1 MAWYTRLGMAPR
13 IIVPVSIL
21 LIAVLGTLTWQIQTR
36 TSAAT
41 QEMARRELADLATA
55 QAGPISTFLSAAL
68 TQADTLAGGLGQA
81 LKSGIPVSR
90 ELLVAMLEGLHSGN
104 SAAIGSGAVWEPG
117 AFDGRDAEFRNT
129 PGSDAAGRF
138 IPYTAQGERVTL
150 LTEYEKAD
158 YYLEPKTRKKP
169 YLTPPYMYEVGGRTV
184 PMTTAAAPVLVDGTY
199 RGGVTVDVELKGL
212 LEQVTRIKAYSTGY
226 AQLMTQD
233 GTLVAHRNPDVI
245 NKNIFKMGWISAD
258 KAEEAF
264 RKGEPYMELR
274 RDAKGG
280 GMIFC
285 CYAPVPLLKT
295 DQVWYLALIVPM
307 DEVLAGVRSI
317 SMLTIVMSIAAILLV
332 TGFIML
338 IVRASVR
345 PLSHLADAAQAI
357 AGGDLHH
364 EIRDE
369 RFGGEVRR
377 LSTSLKNMIAGLLEG
392 LDRAEK
398 LSADARSQAEKA
410 RAAMLEAEASEKQA
424 GAKTA
429 AMLAAAQRLEEVA
442 GTVSSAST
450 SLSAQIVR
458 SERGA
463 SEQAARVAETVT
475 AIEQMNA
482 TVVEVARNAGTA
494 AGVSA
499 HTREKAISGEDIVK
513 NVVDSI
519 RNVQRQSL
527 ALKED
532 METLS
537 GHAQSISQVMGVISD
552 IADQTNLLALNAAIE
567 AARAGD
573 AGRGFAVVADEVR
586 KLAEKTMA
594 STSQVG
600 NAIAAIQG
608 STRQSMAQVDNAV
621 ATIDAATDYAR
632 QSGGALQE
640 IVSMAEQSADQVRA
654 IATASEEQSA
664 SSEEISRSIDQVNAI
679 AGETARAMAESSRS
693 VSDLAEQARILATL
707 IEDMKRA

>member
-1 MAWYTRLGMAPR
+1 M
-13 IIVPVSIL
+13 
-21 LIAVLGTLTWQIQTR
+21 
-36 TSAAT
+36 
-41 QEMARRELADLATA
+41 
-55 QAGPISTFLSAAL
+55 
-68 TQADTLAGGLGQA
+68 
-81 LKSGIPVSR
+81 
-90 ELLVAMLEGLHSGN
+90 
-104 SAAIGSGAVWEPG
+104 
-117 AFDGRDAEFRNT
+117 
-129 PGSDAAGRF
+129 
-138 IPYTAQGERVTL
+138 
-150 LTEYEKAD
+150 
-158 YYLEPKTRKKP
+158 
-169 YLTPPYMYEVGGRTV
+169 
-184 PMTTAAAPVLVDGTY
+184 
-199 RGGVTVDVELKGL
+199 
-212 LEQVTRIKAYSTGY
+212 
-226 AQLMTQD
+226 
-233 GTLVAHRNPDVI
+233 
-245 NKNIFKMGWISAD
+245 
-258 KAEEAF
+258 
-264 RKGEPYMELR
+264 
-274 RDAKGG
+274 
-280 GMIFC
+280 
-285 CYAPVPLLKT
+285 
-295 DQVWYLALIVPM
+295 
-307 DEVLAGVRSI
+307 
-317 SMLTIVMSIAAILLV
+317 
-332 TGFIML
+332 
-338 IVRASVR
+338 
-345 PLSHLADAAQAI
+345 
-357 AGGDLHH
+357 
-364 EIRDE
+364 
-369 RFGGEVRR
+369 
-377 LSTSLKNMIAGLLEG
+377 
-392 LDRAEK
+392 
-398 LSADARSQAEKA
+398 
-410 RAAMLEAEASEKQA
+410 
-424 GAKTA
+424 
-429 AMLAAAQRLEEVA
+429 
-442 GTVSSAST
+442 
-450 SLSAQIVR
+450 
-458 SERGA
+458 
-463 SEQAARVAETVT
+463 
-475 AIEQMNA
+475 
-482 TVVEVARNAGTA
+482 ARNAGTA

-532 METLS
+532 METLN

>member
-1 MAWYTRLGMAPR
+1 MAWYTRLGIAPR
-13 IIVPVSIL
+13 IIIPVSIL

-55 QAGPISTFLSAAL
+55 QAGPISTFLSVAL

-81 LKSGIPVSR
+81 LKTGIPVSR

-104 SAAIGSGAVWEPG
+104 SAAIGSGAIWEPG
-117 AFDGRDAEFRNT
+117 AFDGRDAEFKNT

-138 IPYTAQGERVTL
+138 IPYTAQDERVTL
-150 LTEYEKAD
+150 LTDYEKAD
-158 YYLEPKTRKKP
+158 YYLEPKNKKKP
-169 YLTPPYMYEVGGRTV
+169 YLTPPYMYEVGGRLV

-245 NKNIFKMGWISAD
+245 NKNIFTMGWISTD
-258 KAEEAF
+258 KAGEAF

-285 CYAPVPLLKT
+285 CYVPVPLLKT

-307 DEVLAGVRSI
+307 DEVLAAVHSI
-317 SMLTIVMSIAAILLV
+317 SMLTIFMSIAAILLV

-345 PLSHLADAAQAI
+345 PLAYLADAAQAI

-377 LSTSLKNMIAGLLEG
+377 LSTSLKNMIVGLLEG

-398 LSADARSQAEKA
+398 LSADARAQAEKA

-475 AIEQMNA
+475 AMEQMNA
-482 TVVEVARNAGTA
+482 TVVEVARNADTA

-499 HTREKAISGEDIVK
+499 HTREKAISGEGIVK

-567 AARAGD
+567 AARAGE

-600 NAIAAIQG
+600 SAIAAIQG

-621 ATIDAATDYAR
+621 AIIDAATDYAR

-693 VSDLAEQARILATL
+693 VSDLAEQARVLTTL

>member
-117 AFDGRDAEFRNT
+117 SFDGRDAEFKNT

-285 CYAPVPLLKT
+285 CYAPVLKT

-377 LSTSLKNMIAGLLEG
+377 LSTSLKNMIDGLLEG

-398 LSADARSQAEKA
+398 LSADARAQAEKA

-429 AMLAAAQRLEEVA
+429 SMLAAAQRLEEVA

-532 METLS
+532 METLN